1 MVIITFLG
9 RPDHWRRR
17 SAAPADVYYRLGLF
31 ALPIDWH
38 LYSYFGQM
46 LAKMSISAIQITF
59 C

>member
-1 MVIITFLG
+1 MSARWSAG
-9 RPDHWRRR
+9 RRLDV
-17 SAAPADVYYRLGLF
+17 VYYRLGLF

-38 LYSYFGQM
+38 LYSSFAQM